1 MQEYS
6 VVLKQLKLLEVF
18 KIIVPSPAMIRRGVE
33 ICNAYQVSFWD
44 AGVRVTNPFAPDFN

>member
-18 KIIVPSPAMIRRGVE
+18 KIIVPSPAMIRRGV
-33 ICNAYQVSFWD
+33 
-44 AGVRVTNPFAPDFN
+44 